1 MFYDNPNVEK
11 IGHKVYIYRN
21 FVSPE
26 NMEKINSVIKT
37 RNVDDLRT
45 DSSSHTID
53 WYYDKFTEPITE
65 LYEVWKDLNDLLLPE
80 YCVHPCLTLIS
91 TKEGDEMYAH
101 ADSPGEDMEEELIA
115 SDVWNTCC
123 VIHYGA
129 IVYFGEFEGG
139 EVYYPNLDSE
149 GNFVGGAKPLA
160 DGNEFRVKPN
170 AGDLIIHGAHT
181 DTYHGVKTIT
191 SGVRYAF
198 SNFVLPV
205 EKNPGTFPVCGT
217 KENEERWNKG
227 WNEWLKP
234 INFEWKPSEKLQ
246 KEIDAGITGVRYRD
260 M

>member
-26 NMEKINSVIKT
+26 NMEKINAVLKNRS
-37 RNVDDLRT
+37 VDDLRT

-53 WYYDKFTEPITE
+53 WYYDKFTEPIVE
-65 LYEVWKDLNDLLLPE
+65 LYDVWKDLNDLLLPE

-91 TKEGDEMYAH
+91 TKEGEEMYAH

-129 IVYFGEFEGG
+129 IVYFGDFEGG
-139 EVYYPNLDSE
+139 EVYYPNLDSD
-149 GNFVGGAKPLA
+149 GNFVGGAKPLEQ
-160 DGNEFRVKPN
+160 GNEFRVKPN

-181 DTYHGVKTIT
+181 DTYHGVRKIT

-205 EKNPGTFPVCGT
+205 EKNPGTFPVYGT
-217 KENEERWNKG
+217 KENEDRWNNG
-227 WNEWLKP
+227 WAEWLKP